1 MDLLQ
6 KYDYFFSKSLKHS
19 TSHSVLHLRRPMDS
33 LRECGHPVTHL
44 ITAQMF
50 KEGLYY
56 WVAKQVCEI
65 HL

>member
-1 MDLLQ
+1 
-6 KYDYFFSKSLKHS
+6 
-19 TSHSVLHLRRPMDS
+19 MDS